1 MKGRDGYAPGSGEL
15 DSDRHPCLLRGLGHL
30 GASGLEYVP
39 AVDTMSS
46 LRAIESIEGHL
57 LAGAR
62 PPALVPPPEM
72 SSP

>member
-46 LRAIESIEGHL
+46 LRAIESIEGIFSP
-57 LAGAR
+57 AR
-62 PPALVPPPEM
+62 DRRH
-72 SSP
+72 SYRQQK